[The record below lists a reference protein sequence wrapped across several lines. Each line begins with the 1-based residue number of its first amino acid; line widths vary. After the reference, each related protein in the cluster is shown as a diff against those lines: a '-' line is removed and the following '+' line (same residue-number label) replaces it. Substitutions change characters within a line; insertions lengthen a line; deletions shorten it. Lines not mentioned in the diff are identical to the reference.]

1 MLRGTRERVTRRRL
15 LGLAILI
22 VVPALVALGTY
33 RPNPLAEQETV
44 WVVFDEAKGLAKVN
58 RDVRVA
64 GVNVGEIGEVVRAGD
79 DAKLEL
85 KLEPGVVGPVYA
97 DATASLRPHAAF
109 EGDAFVDL
117 DPGTPEAGELGDR
130 PIPKA
135 QTHVYVA
142 LDESLRGLDA
152 PRREAVAGIV
162 SEQAKTATP
171 AAERSV
177 QRLLKEAPA
186 TLKAAGPAARAAR
199 GPTGSELRTSIRNLS
214 LAAPALGS
222 RAPRMNEVVRD
233 AERTL
238 AGVGAD
244 DGRALD
250 AVMVALPGAV
260 ADLRDNADMLV
271 GVTSRIKT
279 LTGRAEPVLAEATP
293 LLEDAGPLMRRSV
306 PVLRRAPNLARELEL
321 VLTDVASAT
330 PAFRALIAPIGGAVE
345 KLDTKALPSLTK
357 TSRLGQPAYRQ
368 FLAAGTGLT
377 GALAP
382 FKTNDQDPLYGAG
395 HYARVSGDV
404 VNGLLGMTNTLPGVT
419 SRTARACADV
429 LRDATGTPVTSSGC
443 GG

>member
-1 MLRGTRERVTRRRL
+1 MLRSARERITHRRL
-15 LGLAILI
+15 LGLAII
-22 VVPALVALGTY
+22 IAVPVLVALGTY

-44 WVVFDEAKGLAKVN
+44 WVEFDEAKGLAKVN
-58 RDVRVA
+58 RDIRVA
-64 GVNVGEIGEVVRAGD
+64 GVNVGEIGKVVRVGD

-85 KLEPGVVGPVYA
+85 KLEPGVVGPIYA
-97 DATASLRPHAAF
+97 DATAALRPHAAF
-109 EGDAFVDL
+109 EGDAFIDL
-117 DPGTPEAGELGDR
+117 DPGTPEAGALGDR

-135 QTHVYVA
+135 QTRVYVA
-142 LDESLRGLDA
+142 LDESLRGFDA
-152 PRREAVAGIV
+152 PRREAFAGVV
-162 SEQAKTATP
+162 SEQSKTATP

-177 QRLLKEAPA
+177 QRLLKEAPP
-186 TLKAAGPAARAAR
+186 TLKATAPAARAAR
-199 GPTGSELRTSIRNLS
+199 GPTGRELRESIRNMS
-214 LAAPALGS
+214 LVAPALGS
-222 RAPRMNEVVRD
+222 RAPRMNELVRD
-233 AERTL
+233 TERTL
-238 AGVGAD
+238 AAVGAD
-244 DGRALD
+244 DHRALD

-271 GVTSRIKT
+271 SVTSQIKT

-293 LLEDAGPLMRRSV
+293 LLQDAGPLVRRSV
-306 PVLRRAPNLARELEL
+306 PVLRRAPNLTRELDL
-321 VLTDVASAT
+321 VLTDLASAT
-330 PAFRALIAPIGGAVE
+330 PAFRALIAPIDGAVE

-382 FKTNDQDPLYGAG
+382 FKTLDQDPLYGAG

-419 SRTARACADV
+419 SRTAKACADI
-429 LRDATGTPVTSSGC
+429 LRDATGKPLTNSGC